1 MNTALWIVSIA
12 STLIVGAVVI
22 TGFIWAAKKDGEE
35 DIATQK
41 RLGFRRKTRLG
52 L

>member
-12 STLIVGAVVI
+12 STLIVAVVVI
-22 TGFIWAAKKDGEE
+22 GGFIWAAKKDGEE
-35 DIATQK
+35 DEATQR